1 MKPPFSNLKS
11 VVLVLGLAGLIFAS
25 GFIAGRTISRTG
37 TPIESSG
44 GSTANAGSGNSNVK
58 VGPTELG
65 VGPGGPGVTSGNPSV
80 TVWVNTKSGVYHC
93 PNTRWY
99 GNTKNGQYMTQKEAQ
114 SKGYRAAHGTL
125 CG

>member
-11 VVLVLGLAGLIFAS
+11 VALILGLAGLVFAS
-25 GFIAGRTISRTG
+25 GFIAGKTLVQTG
-37 TPIESSG
+37 TAIETSG
-44 GSTANAGSGNSNVK
+44 GPTVSASSGNSSVK
-58 VGPTELG
+58 VSPTELG
-65 VGPGGPGVTSGNPSV
+65 VSGPGVISGNPSV

-114 SKGYRAAHGTL
+114 SKGYRPAHGTL